1 MKRKLIKML
10 LMVTLMSFTV
20 NNTYSYNLLGKI
32 LKPKSDK
39 ETTNTDNSN
48 RSDKVREKRTVN
60 NSAGSIVLDSEYDS
74 TLYST

>member
-10 LMVTLMSFTV
+10 LMVILISFTV

-39 ETTNTDNSN
+39 EATNTGNSN
-48 RSDKVREKRTVN
+48 GSEKVREKRTVS

-74 TLYST
+74 VG